1 MFSITDSG
9 PYMGAQEFE
18 VIYNGKT
25 WHDAFD
31 VAVED
36 AYWSYGHAGY
46 TGSICEKPGAHLI
59 TRPKGV
65 KASTLM
71 ETIGEADRHAD
82 KWWFATEAEKKRAKA
97 KAQKAHDKMLAWF
110 GQYET
115 DTILRCFDDK
125 WDDALCIELTKGEYP
140 NKYSDPTDRYYERLP
155 RGHKMWIFFGMA
167 SS

>member
-1 MFSITDSG
+1 
-9 PYMGAQEFE
+9 MGAQDFE
-18 VIYNGKT
+18 VIYDAKT
-25 WHDAFD
+25 WQDAFRT
-31 VAVED
+31 AVDD

-46 TGSICEKPGAHLI
+46 TGSICEKPGARLI

-71 ETIGEADRHAD
+71 KTIEEADKHNE
-82 KWWFATEAEKKRAKA
+82 KWWFATEPEKKRAQKR
-97 KAQKAHDKMLAWF
+97 AQKALDQMLTWF

-115 DTILRCFDDK
+115 DAILSLFDDK
-125 WDDALCIELTKGEYP
+125 WEDALCIELTKGEYP
-140 NKYSDPTDRYYERLP
+140 RKYSDPTDRYSERLP